1 MINISAIIGVRV
13 DSREAIQRSFVQ
25 VLAVAFAA
33 VTLVRM
39 AFGLIGAQEVPLRAD
54 FWVNVAIALVF
65 CVVIYVLA
73 ARQPLLAAIITILG
87 FALFAYLSRLVPAF
101 VLISV
106 AGVIAAAMLMPR
118 RLNRLITIVIFAGLM
133 VFVALAWQRGGW
145 SAVLEGGAL
154 GYALTTIFVF
164 TITRFLLWAQLEL
177 LESTRRRET
186 LLQTTAEVA
195 QFTNREQELVPLLKR
210 AIQLVSERFGHY
222 HVQVFLINPQG
233 ENAELVVSTGSV
245 GETLLA
251 RKHKLAVGSRSVIG
265 RTTAGGQPVV
275 ARDTDKDNV
284 RFKNELLPETR
295 AELAVPMYDG
305 DKVIGALDVQSKD
318 VEAFDDSEIQALQ
331 VLANLL
337 ASSVRNARLLEQQTR
352 VAEENARLAQESN
365 RNLQEIQRLNRELT
379 GQVWRDFL
387 RESNTTQGVTLV
399 NDSLLHSAEWTPDMT
414 QAALGTLVQTNT
426 PDGVRVAFPLRL
438 RGEVIG
444 AVEIEMPAAPSNVML
459 SDIRAVLDRLT
470 VSLENARLYDAAQA
484 ASAQETRLNQIASRY
499 EKVTSVEE
507 LLRITMQELSQTLG
521 AETGAIRL
529 SATHAEAANGG
540 SAS

>member
-1 MINISAIIGVRV
+1 MINISAMIGVRV
-13 DSREAIQRSFVQ
+13 DSREAIQRSFLR

-39 AFGLIGAQEVPLRAD
+39 TFGLIGTQEVPLEAG
-54 FWVNVAIALVF
+54 FWSNVALSLVF
-65 CVVIYVLA
+65 CALVYVLA
-73 ARQPLLAAIITILG
+73 ASQPLLAAIITILG
-87 FALFAYLSRLVPAF
+87 FTLFAYLSRLLPAF

-106 AGVIAAAMLMPR
+106 AGVIAAAMLVPQR
-118 RLNRLITIVIFAGLM
+118 FYRISTIVIVAGLAL
-133 VFVALAWQRGGW
+133 FVAFAWQRGGW
-145 SAVLEGGAL
+145 SVVLTGGIL
-154 GYALTTIFVF
+154 GYALTTLFVF
-164 TITRFLLWAQLEL
+164 AITRFLLWAQLDL
-177 LESTRRRET
+177 LNNTRRRET

-222 HVQVFLINPQG
+222 HVQVFLIDAQG
-233 ENAELVVSTGSV
+233 ENAELIASTGSV

-251 RKHKLAVGSRSVIG
+251 RQHKLAVGSRSVIG

-275 ARDTDKDNV
+275 ARDTDKDNM

-337 ASSVRNARLLEQQTR
+337 ASSVRNARLLEQQTNFAR
-352 VAEENARLAQESN
+352 QNAVLAQESN

-387 RESNTTQGVTLV
+387 RESNTTKGVTLV
-399 NDSLLHSAEWTPDMT
+399 NDSLLPSAAWTPDMT
-414 QAALGTLVQTNT
+414 QAALGTVVQTST

-444 AVEIEMPAAPSNVML
+444 AVEIDMPAAPNNAVL
-459 SDIRAVLDRLT
+459 NDIRAVLDRLT